1 MTSEELENRVI
12 DFAVM
17 IVEITE
23 KMPKSYA
30 ANYYA
35 QQLLRSGSSP
45 ALNYGEV
52 RAAESKRD
60 FIHKMNVVLKEL
72 RESRNCLKIIERTKL
87 YGSKELVL
95 QASQECKELLAIFV
109 ASINTAKKNI
119 ENKG

>member
-12 DFAVM
+12 DFAVL

-72 RESRNCLKIIERTKL
+72 RESRNCLKIIERTGL
-87 YGSKELVL
+87 YDSEDALVK
-95 QASQECKELLAIFV
+95 ANKECKELLAIFV
-109 ASINTAKKNI
+109 ASVNTAKKNI
-119 ENKG
+119 ESK